1 MDKER
6 ITSLL
11 AFLDKYYDELKQQ
24 IPHSYNEYTKN
35 IGKKRSCE
43 RLLQLLIEVC
53 IDIFQKIS
61 KELKLGLLSE
71 EEGIFNQLVE
81 KQIIS
86 KEMAGILKEMKSFRN
101 VLIHHYV
108 NINDEQVYENL
119 TKNKKDFQDFKK
131 EIVSYLKEYK

>member
-1 MDKER
+1 M
-6 ITSLL
+6 
-11 AFLDKYYDELKQQ
+11 
-24 IPHSYNEYTKN
+24 
-35 IGKKRSCE
+35 
-43 RLLQLLIEVC
+43 QLLIEVC

>member
-1 MDKER
+1 M
-6 ITSLL
+6 
-11 AFLDKYYDELKQQ
+11 
-24 IPHSYNEYTKN
+24 
-35 IGKKRSCE
+35 
-43 RLLQLLIEVC
+43 QLLIEVC

-86 KEMAGILKEMKSFRN
+86 KEMAGILNEMKSFRN